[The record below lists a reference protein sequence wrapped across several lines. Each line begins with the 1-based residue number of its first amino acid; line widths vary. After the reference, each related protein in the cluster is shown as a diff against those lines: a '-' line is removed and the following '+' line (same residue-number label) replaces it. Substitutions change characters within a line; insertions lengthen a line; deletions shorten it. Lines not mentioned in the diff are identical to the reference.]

1 MAEVIA
7 NCSQRCLMSAN
18 PIINII
24 VDFHCLE
31 SSLYKILKFKIPGK
45 KKPED
50 EPVDQI
56 LAMNY

>member
-1 MAEVIA
+1 
-7 NCSQRCLMSAN
+7 MSAN

-24 VDFHCLE
+24 EDFHCLE
-31 SSLYKILKFKIPGK
+31 SSLYKILNLKIPE
-45 KKPED
+45 KKPEE